1 MAPLIIAS
9 AGLSLADRLRAF
21 AVHVPYALAAQLAVP
36 FLGAPAPPLGLM
48 SQLPLLPPT
57 HELYIYSR
65 ADRLVS
71 AAASWMLT
79 PIETHAR
86 DRERCGSH
94 VSLFEMDGSAHC
106 EHYKRHPAKY
116 AAAVSAFV
124 ERVESAHQ
132 ASRQRR

>member
-71 AAASWMLT
+71 AAA
-79 PIETHAR
+79 IETHAR

-106 EHYKRHPAKY
+106 EHYKRHPAEY

-124 ERVESAHQ
+124 ERVEIAHQ